1 MPLVGHCKDDTLG
14 KRLSWKLYFWQL
26 SSKHLDWHEMVR
38 SKINEEDML
47 QLANFIQAFGK
58 RTSMWK
64 FPLMYNLLKPTP
76 SVVAVE
82 DVVSKHPRITLIV
95 RYCIYCWGVGVVIA
109 NAYNMPYVKFV
120 STGTPFQLSSN
131 VFMYS
136 IEQGF
141 LTFSVPCL
149 PL

>member
-58 RTSMWK
+58 RTSM
-64 FPLMYNLLKPTP
+64 
-76 SVVAVE
+76 
-82 DVVSKHPRITLIV
+82 
-95 RYCIYCWGVGVVIA
+95 
-109 NAYNMPYVKFV
+109 
-120 STGTPFQLSSN
+120 
-131 VFMYS
+131 
-136 IEQGF
+136 
-141 LTFSVPCL
+141 
-149 PL
+149 